1 MLRIMRKT
9 DMLKDYIFHYNGDLK
24 DKLEEVGEGELTYHE
39 HLMMEDGKHCKAD
52 VEDRNDSGSVEAY
65 FDDGNEL
72 SVWIDE
78 LEEVK

>member
-1 MLRIMRKT
+1 
-9 DMLKDYIFHYNGDLK
+9 MLKDYIFHYNGDMK
-24 DKLEEVGEGELTYHE
+24 DKYEKVCEGELTYHE
-39 HLMMEDGKHCKAD
+39 HLMMEDGKHCKVD
-52 VEDRNDSGSVEAY
+52 TDYDPLGGVVAY

>member
-1 MLRIMRKT
+1 
-9 DMLKDYIFHYNGDLK
+9 MLKDHIFHYNGDLK
-24 DKLEEVGEGELTYHE
+24 DEHEEVGEGEFTYHE

-52 VEDRNDSGSVEAY
+52 VEGRNDSGSVEAY

-72 SVWIDE
+72 SVWINE